1 MEALKLSAGSRRG
14 FSLAVPVVIAL
25 LSLSL
30 LIAAPFRPAAASQTS
45 QVSSQVVPTV
55 LSGYRSVGALP
66 GSTPVFV
73 TLGIP
78 LRNLQAL
85 EYLTQQISTPGS
97 STYHHFLTQEQI
109 QNFLPLTEYQTAF
122 AYLDGLGLKI
132 VSSSLDSVIVAEGTA
147 AQVSQ
152 SLGLKYEVYTDG
164 QNTYYTSSGSSP
176 ISGAYLYSSNFT
188 AALLERPTDIV
199 TSSTISAVDSS
210 RPSQTNQTTT
220 SEAYPLTDL
229 QSVYNATGLY
239 AAGDT
244 GAGYTA
250 GILDFYGD
258 PYIAQQLQYFDQLY
272 GVPASPFTVTSI
284 GPYNPSLGVYEGW
297 DGEISLDVESVHAM
311 APHAGIDLYIANAAL
326 PLSSAIAAIV
336 QQDKVNDLSQSFG
349 FPEYQFSN
357 SGVSALEMNVILADQ
372 YYLLGSA
379 EGITFIAST
388 GDIGGSG
395 YSAGP
400 EGTAEYPSTSPYVVA
415 VGGTTTYLDYQGK
428 GVSSFYQ
435 TAWSNYGFVPDQ
447 LNYGGGTGG
456 VSVLEPRPWYQ
467 SGLPSPS
474 SFASGRLVPDLSLNA
489 NVYPGIIAVFPGNET
504 GITGGTSESD
514 QLLGGL
520 LTLLMSASKS
530 GLGLLNPT
538 LYAFGQSSSIYAKA
552 YYPITFGYI
561 IPWVAS
567 SGYNLAT
574 GWGAPNVGEMAHY
587 INTMTASPLNVN
599 VTALVNGASQFN
611 VFPGQVVTV
620 SALVTNGGSAALTG
634 AFSAQFDTLSGVVA
648 TTALTYDASSHA
660 WSGELTVPSDA
671 AGLSYVNVN
680 GSSGGRSGV
689 GFTELFAGYVATFLS
704 PSANS
709 PYSSQFGTPVEVNIT
724 TLSGAPATGTFSFS
738 ALAYSIGSNAYTK
751 VASVPVS
758 LASASVWSGT
768 LSGNYTNG
776 PMLLSGDGDVYGY
789 LPFING
795 VGLQGSLIET
805 SVLAEPGAAG
815 PGQSIFIL
823 ASLVAPLNTP
833 AVISQE
839 TGLPVAYDIEEGSNV
854 TATLVS
860 SSGKTVATSQLYLN
874 SYLSSEEVI
883 QGVLTVPSGL
893 APGLYDVIL
902 NSAYNSYDL
911 ETTIDGSYFGQVYVA
926 PALTTTSISITPSTA
941 FEGQTVVVNAKMAY
955 ANGTSVKYGAYS
967 ATVYPKD
974 LQNAYNG
981 LTQTLPV
988 PLWYDSSTGFWTANL
1003 TLPSAY
1009 NTGGTV
1015 QIDQGALY
1023 LSGPYEVF
1031 VSGVSA
1037 DGVPSNTD
1045 ISTQQQLV
1053 IQPYLYLNN
1062 ITLTSFPQG
1071 SQVAFVGDTL
1081 VGPAASSSTTPSA
1094 VLTDDLFS
1102 GSNTI
1107 RGGTVTISQSQV
1119 QGTLYLKNAD
1129 VTLVGV
1135 AGGNVVAQDSQVIL
1149 QQSSLSSLLL
1159 TNSHVSMNAST
1170 VGQITPSLPS
1180 VSVQE
1185 PVSGGL
1191 YTGTS
1196 ADVMVI
1202 GAEVSSVSVYLDG
1215 TFLKTLSGAAP
1226 YNFTLDAASMS
1237 VGVHTLE
1244 VVAVQ
1249 QDGLSSSSS
1258 VYFSTDGPLVAANNS
1273 ISSLTT
1279 QVSSENSRIG
1289 ALSSQLGSA
1298 TNLSYGLAAVAILA
1312 LVIAV
1317 VALARRPSNKPAA
1330 TPPANPPN
1338 PPETPPP
1345 PDPPQEIPSA
1355 TQA

>member
-1 MEALKLSAGSRRG
+1 MKLPAGSPRELN
-14 FSLAVPVVIAL
+14 LAVPAVIAL
-25 LSLSL
+25 LTLSL

-55 LSGYRSVGALP
+55 LSGYRSAGALP

-78 LRNLQAL
+78 LQNLQAL

-97 STYHHFLTQEQI
+97 STYHHFLTQGQI
-109 QNFLPLTEYQTAF
+109 QSFLPVAEYQKAV
-122 AYLDGLGLKI
+122 AYLNGLGLKI
-132 VSSSLDSVIVAEGTA
+132 VSSSLDSIVVAEGTA

-152 SLGLKYEVYTDG
+152 SLGLRYEVYTDG
-164 QNTYYTSSGSSP
+164 QSSYYTSSGSSP
-176 ISGAYLYSSNFT
+176 VSGAYLYSSNFT
-188 AALLERPTDIV
+188 AALLERPMDLV

-210 RPSQTNQTTT
+210 SPSQTNQTTA

-326 PLSSAIAAIV
+326 PLSSAIATIV

-357 SGVSALEMNVILADQ
+357 SGVTSLEMNVVLADQ

-400 EGTAEYPSTSPYVVA
+400 DGTTEYPSTSPYVVA

-428 GVSSFYQ
+428 SVSSFYQ
-435 TAWSNYGFVPDQ
+435 TAWSNYGFVPNQ
-447 LNYGGGTGG
+447 INYGGGTGG
-456 VSVLEPRPWYQ
+456 VSVLEPKPWYQ
-467 SGLPSPS
+467 SGLPSPPG
-474 SFASGRLVPDLSLNA
+474 FPSGRLVPDLSLNA
-489 NVYPGIIAVFPGNET
+489 NVYPGIVAVLPGNET

-514 QLLGGL
+514 QLLAGL

-538 LYAFGQSSSIYAKA
+538 LYAFGQSSSVNAKV

-567 SGYNLAT
+567 AGYNLAT

-587 INTMTASPLNVN
+587 IDTVTASPLNVN
-599 VTALVNGASQFN
+599 VTALVNGAFQFN

-620 SALVTNGGSAALTG
+620 SSIVTNGQSPVLTG
-634 AFSAQFDTLSGVVA
+634 AFSAQLDTLSGVVA

-660 WSGELTVPSDA
+660 WSGELTVPNDA

-680 GSSGGRSGV
+680 GTSQGRSGV

-709 PYSSQFGTPVEVNIT
+709 PYSAQFGTPVEVNIT
-724 TLSGAPATGTFSFS
+724 TLSGAPATGALSVS
-738 ALAYSIGSNAYTK
+738 ALTYSIESNAYAK
-751 VASVPVS
+751 VATVPLALVSVNI
-758 LASASVWSGT
+758 WSGT
-768 LSGNYTNG
+768 LSGKYADG
-776 PMLLSGDGDVYGY
+776 PMLLVGDGDVYGY

-795 VGLQGSLIET
+795 VGLQGSFIET
-805 SVLAEPGAAG
+805 SVLVEPGAAG

-823 ASLVAPLNTP
+823 ASLAAPVNLP
-833 AVISQE
+833 ALVSQE
-839 TGLPVAYDIEEGSNV
+839 TGLPVSYNVEEGSNV

-860 SSGKTVATSQLYLN
+860 PSGKTVATSQLYLN

-893 APGLYDVIL
+893 PPGLYDVIL
-902 NSAYNSYDL
+902 SSTYNSYDL
-911 ETTIDGSYFGQVYVA
+911 KTTIDGSYFGQVYIA

-941 FEGQTVVVNAKMAY
+941 FEGQTVAVNAKIAY
-955 ANGTSVKYGAYS
+955 ANGTSVKYGVYS

-981 LTQTLPV
+981 LTETLPV

-1003 TLPSAY
+1003 VLPSAY

-1015 QIDQGALY
+1015 QLDPGALY
-1023 LSGPYEVF
+1023 LSGPYDVF
-1031 VSGVSA
+1031 ISGVSA

-1053 IQPYLYLNN
+1053 IQPYLYLNDT
-1062 ITLTSFPQG
+1062 TLMSFPQT

-1081 VGPAASSSTTPSA
+1081 VGPAVSSSSAPSA

-1102 GSNTI
+1102 GSNTFQ
-1107 RGGTVTISQSQV
+1107 GGTVTISQSQI
-1119 QGTLYLKNAD
+1119 QGTLYLKNAN
-1129 VTLVGV
+1129 VTFVGV
-1135 AGGNVVAQDSQVIL
+1135 SGGDVVAQDSQVIL
-1149 QQSSLSSLLL
+1149 QQSSLSSLSL

-1170 VGQITPSLPS
+1170 VRQITPSLPS
-1180 VSVQE
+1180 ISIQE

-1191 YTGTS
+1191 YNGTS
-1196 ADVMVI
+1196 GDVVVI
-1202 GAEVSSVSVYLDG
+1202 GAEVSAVSIYLDG
-1215 TFLKTLSGAAP
+1215 ALLKTLSGGEP
-1226 YNFTLDAASMS
+1226 YTFPLGAASMS

-1244 VVAVQ
+1244 VVAAQ

-1289 ALSSQLGSA
+1289 ALSSRLGSA
-1298 TNLSYGLAAVAILA
+1298 TDLSYGLAAVAVLA
-1312 LVIAV
+1312 LIIAV
-1317 VALARRPSNKPAA
+1317 VALARRPSAKPAT
-1330 TPPANPPN
+1330 TPPTSPPS
-1338 PPETPPP
+1338 PPETPPA
-1345 PDPPQEIPSA
+1345 PDSPQEMPPA